1 MCSRHS
7 QKMIWIALCGACLA
21 LHSLSTSAE
30 EEVLDAVAVIVND
43 DVVTMSEIEER
54 YQTFLQQAT
63 EAGVTDLPAKKLVM
77 DQIVERLISE
87 RIQLQEAAMRGIVA
101 SDEEITDAIRDFA
114 AQNEMSLDEYRE
126 LLEAQGMTYREF
138 REGVHRQLVLQTIQ
152 QYATRER
159 IWISNQDVKDFRNSP
174 FFERMATDQYQV
186 GHILISTDSSDVDSA
201 RSAEAEAREVVD
213 QLREGADFA
222 TMAINHSSASTAL
235 EGGNLGWRFV
245 EQIPSLF
252 AEVVIEMQVGET
264 ADPIR
269 NALGFHIIQLLDK
282 RGASNTKAQQSLVR
296 HILIRPSMIK
306 SSEEAYEEI
315 SALHDELTDGADF
328 AELAK
333 EHSEDPLTALA
344 GGEVGWTD
352 GTGLPPAVVEKI
364 NETGTGEL
372 SDVFETQDGWHVL
385 EVVDRRI
392 ADLSEKA
399 LDDMALNALYQRS
412 FEEALLDWLKQVRDE
427 AFVKVIREVN

>member
-7 QKMIWIALCGACLA
+7 QKMNWIALCGACLA

>member
-1 MCSRHS
+1 MN
-7 QKMIWIALCGACLA
+7 WIALCGACLA

>member
-1 MCSRHS
+1 MHSGFSR
-7 QKMIWIALCGACLA
+7 KMLGIAFIGAGLA

-43 DVVTMSEIEER
+43 DVVTVSEIEDR
-54 YQTFLQQAT
+54 YQSFLQQAS
-63 EAGVTDLPAKKLVM
+63 EAGVTDFPAKKLIM

-101 SDEEITDAIRDFA
+101 SDEEITDAIRGFA
-114 AQNEMSLDEYRE
+114 EQNDMSLDEYRE
-126 LLEAQGMTYREF
+126 LLESQGTTYRQF
-138 REGVHRQLVLQTIQ
+138 REDVHRQLVLQTIQ
-152 QYATRER
+152 QYVGRER
-159 IWISNQDVKDFRNSP
+159 IWISNQDIKDFRNSP
-174 FFERMATDQYQV
+174 FFEIMATDQYQV
-186 GHILISTDSSDVDSA
+186 GHILISTESSDVDSA
-201 RSAEAEAREVVD
+201 RQAEAKAQEVVSE
-213 QLREGADFA
+213 LREGADFA
-222 TMAINHSSASTAL
+222 AMAVNHSSASTAL
-235 EGGNLGWRFV
+235 EGGNLGWRYV

-296 HILIRPSMIK
+296 HILIKPSMIK
-306 SSEEAYEEI
+306 SNEDAYEEI
-315 SALHDELTDGADF
+315 TAVHEELMNGGDF

-344 GGEVGWTD
+344 GGELGWTD
-352 GTGLPPAVVEKI
+352 GRGLDPALVEKI
-364 NETGTGEL
+364 NETETGDL
-372 SDVFETQDGWHVL
+372 SDVFETPEGWHLL

-392 ADLSEKA
+392 EDLSEEA
-399 LDDMALNALYQRS
+399 LDNMALNALYQRN
-412 FEEALLDWLKQVRDE
+412 FEEALQDWLKQVRDE
-427 AFVKVIREVN
+427 AFVKIVQEVN